1 MNDPENYFA
10 ACLSVS
16 AGGGLLK
23 VGSLEESIQTPLNVQ
38 AAVVGGD
45 SGPTLVPGSVSV
57 EGLSFVV
64 PLQPPAPH
72 PTAHPPASKPSAAN
86 PAHHRKRHRH
96 RRRRHRHHRHRHRQH
111 RHARHRTGNLDQQ
124 VPSIE
129 VSVEPAGEPTF
140 EFAGDPSDPFA
151 FIQLLYSGQVPV
163 TLRVPLKIHIGGPQ
177 LGPDCYIGSDSAPIV
192 AAPKIVSAP
201 LGFSVA
207 RDPNGYETL
216 VVRISDFDIEDGSF
230 AIPGAEGC
238 GQNGSLNGLVDELA
252 GLPAPAGSS
261 RLLLSDVSVAVA
273 VAGYFG
279 SPGGGD
285 ELQAAFD
292 AAR

>member
-1 MNDPENYFA
+1 MNDPANLFA
-10 ACLSVS
+10 ACVSAS

-23 VGSLEESIQTPLNVQ
+23 VGSLEESIQSPLNVQ
-38 AAVVGGD
+38 AAIVGGQ
-45 SGPTLVPGSVSV
+45 SGPTLVPGSISV

-64 PLQPPAPH
+64 PLQGPAPPA
-72 PTAHPPASKPSAAN
+72 TAGPPASKPAAT
-86 PAHHRKRHRH
+86 PAHHRKRHKRK
-96 RRRRHRHHRHRHRQH
+96 RRRHRHHRHRHH
-111 RHARHRTGNLDQQ
+111 RHRHPGHRHRNLDQQ
-124 VPSIE
+124 GSSIE

-140 EFAGDPSDPFA
+140 ELS
-151 FIQLLYSGQVPV
+151 SGQVPV
-163 TLRVPLKIHIGGPQ
+163 NLRVPLKIHIGGPQ

-192 AAPKIVSAP
+192 TSPQIVSAP

-207 RDPNGYETL
+207 RDPNGYQTL
-216 VVRISDFDIEDGSF
+216 VTSISDFDIEDASF

-238 GQNGSLNGLVDELA
+238 GENGNLNGLVDEIA
-252 GLPAPAGSS
+252 GLPAPSGSS

-273 VAGYFG
+273 VAGYLG
-279 SPGGGD
+279 SPGGGA